1 MKEFRNYSEHIKQQV
16 TMRDVA
22 ERYGFAVS
30 TRTRKILC
38 PFHNDSKP
46 SMQIYPGNKGYF
58 CFVCNEG
65 GSVIDFV
72 MKYFGLSYVDAVKKL
87 NDDFHLGLDIDKPL
101 DELERKKAREEY
113 RKRQEALEARRNREK
128 MLFTAYHAA
137 LDRYCALDR
146 MKMENLPVKDK
157 LGNYKIS
164 KTYVY
169 AIKRI
174 DSAWNDVQEAAA
186 KLYQFEKEG
195 KSNEQQAIH

>member
-72 MKYFGLSYVDAVKKL
+72 MKYFGLSYVDAIKKL

-113 RKRQEALEARRNREK
+113 RKRQEAQEARRNREK

-164 KTYVY
+164 KAYVY

-174 DSAWNDVQEAAA
+174 DAAWADVEEAIA
-186 KLYQFEKEG
+186 KLYEFEKGEEN
-195 KSNEQQAIH
+195 KT

>member
-1 MKEFRNYSEHIKQQV
+1 MREYRDYSETIKQQV

-30 TRTRKILC
+30 TRTKKIRC
-38 PFHNDSKP
+38 PFHDDKNASL
-46 SMQIYPGNKGYF
+46 QIYSGNRGWF
-58 CFVCNEG
+58 CFTCGEG

-72 MKYFGLSYVDAVKKL
+72 MKYFGLSYVDAIKKL

-113 RKRQEALEARRNREK
+113 RKRQEAQEVRRNREK
-128 MLFTAYHAA
+128 ILFTAYHAA

-164 KTYVY
+164 KDYVY

-174 DSAWNDVQEAAA
+174 DAAWADVEEAIA
-186 KLYQFEKEG
+186 KLYEFEKGEEN
-195 KSNEQQAIH
+195 KT

>member
-72 MKYFGLSYVDAVKKL
+72 MKYFGLSYVDAIKKL

-101 DELERKKAREEY
+101 DELERKKAEEEH
-113 RKRQEALEARRNREK
+113 RKRVEELERRKNREK
-128 MLFTAYHAA
+128 QLYTAYHAA
-137 LDRYCALDR
+137 LDRYCMLDR
-146 MKMENLPVKDK
+146 MKMENEPRKGADGK
-157 LGNYKIS
+157 YRITKA
-164 KTYVY
+164 YVY

-174 DSAWNDVQEAAA
+174 DAAWAEVGEAAA
-186 KLYQFEKEG
+186 RLREFEKGET
-195 KSNEQQAIH
+195 ET

>member
-72 MKYFGLSYVDAVKKL
+72 MKYFGLSYVDAIKKL
-87 NDDFHLGLDIDKPL
+87 NDDFHLSLDIDKPL
-101 DELERKKAREEY
+101 DEIEKKKAVEEY
-113 RKRQEALEARRNREK
+113 RKRQEALDAKRNREK
-128 MLFTAYHAA
+128 LLFTAYHAA

-164 KTYVY
+164 KAYVY

-174 DSAWNDVQEAAA
+174 DAAWYEVQEAAA
-186 KLYQFEKEG
+186 KLWAFEKEG
-195 KSNEQQAIH
+195 KT